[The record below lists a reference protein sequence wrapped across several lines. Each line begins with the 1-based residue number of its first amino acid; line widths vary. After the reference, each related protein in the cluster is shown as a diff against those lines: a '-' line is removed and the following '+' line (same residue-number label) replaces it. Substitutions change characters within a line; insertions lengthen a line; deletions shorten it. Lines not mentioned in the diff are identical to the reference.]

1 MRPAPSLSPWR
12 TVHDDRHIS
21 IEERP
26 VSVAEFARPSLDISG
41 MDSWSNVRQAID
53 LELNSLDSSKRSDNV
68 IARIMLTGSTPFA
81 WRLRRDIDLLQE
93 EARTAA
99 RDVWI
104 EGLEIACTAPQSAAT
119 SDAGATAELAR
130 LMASITANP
139 DFLARAEDEANAL
152 VRGLPREAR
161 DLLGDDPATVADA
174 TADLA
179 RLGADEVLA
188 RLAVPASEA
197 D

>member
-1 MRPAPSLSPWR
+1 
-12 TVHDDRHIS
+12 
-21 IEERP
+21 
-26 VSVAEFARPSLDISG
+26 
-41 MDSWSNVRQAID
+41 
-53 LELNSLDSSKRSDNV
+53 
-68 IARIMLTGSTPFA
+68 
-81 WRLRRDIDLLQE
+81 
-93 EARTAA
+93 
-99 RDVWI
+99 
-104 EGLEIACTAPQSAAT
+104 
-119 SDAGATAELAR
+119 
-130 LMASITANP
+130 MASITANP